1 MGLKVLGPEEALPF
15 PIPNPRAFLF
25 FSVPPWGMGQFDD
38 FNPYLKASLGMQICF
53 PA

>member
-1 MGLKVLGPEEALPF
+1 MGLKVLGPKEALPF

-38 FNPYLKASLGMQICF
+38 SNPYLKASLGMQICF